1 MLTSNSELINTQLK
15 TKKKKNAMN
24 LLALYVNEQQGAG
37 TAEDKNSTNLLANPQ
52 KLHMLLQVTKCIS
65 PVRC

>member
-15 TKKKKNAMN
+15 TKKKKKNAMN

-37 TAEDKNSTNLLANPQ
+37 TAEDKNSTNLLANP
-52 KLHMLLQVTKCIS
+52 
-65 PVRC
+65 

>member
-37 TAEDKNSTNLLANPQ
+37 TAEDKNSTNLLANP
-52 KLHMLLQVTKCIS
+52 
-65 PVRC
+65 